1 MIDGILNINKPQG
14 VTSHDVVRDIRRL
27 LGVKKIGHTGT
38 LDPMATGVLPICIG
52 KATRIT
58 EYTDLDFKKYRCQLR
73 LGTVTDTQDIWGTVL
88 EQHPT
93 DGITEEAVRKAF
105 EGFRGRISQRP
116 PMYSAVRIAGRRL
129 YDYARAGETVEVK
142 TREVYINDLV
152 VEAVDFGRTCDRGAE
167 IPDPGC
173 APGLGSATAPAAPR
187 ANPQNTSG
195 GAPAAPRPAA
205 SEPVS
210 GPRVRFTV
218 ECSKGTYIR
227 TICEDVGRA
236 LGCGAV
242 MESLERLASGAF
254 RIEDAIDLYDLTDT
268 YATRRF
274 EGEKYFVEQ
283 ASPENLA
290 RIEKL
295 ILPIDYPLV
304 HFGKAVMSA
313 EQAHK
318 FIDGWH
324 VPLSE
329 CVITER
335 PEFESADFPLEIRPE
350 YRAAYNMYRRAGGT
364 QNAAPEFIGVAF
376 YSPKYKKLVAD
387 KVFARNDE

>member
-1 MIDGILNINKPQG
+1 
-14 VTSHDVVRDIRRL
+14 
-27 LGVKKIGHTGT
+27 
-38 LDPMATGVLPICIG
+38 
-52 KATRIT
+52 
-58 EYTDLDFKKYRCQLR
+58 
-73 LGTVTDTQDIWGTVL
+73 
-88 EQHPT
+88 
-93 DGITEEAVRKAF
+93 
-105 EGFRGRISQRP
+105 
-116 PMYSAVRIAGRRL
+116 
-129 YDYARAGETVEVK
+129 
-142 TREVYINDLV
+142 
-152 VEAVDFGRTCDRGAE
+152 
-167 IPDPGC
+167 
-173 APGLGSATAPAAPR
+173 
-187 ANPQNTSG
+187 
-195 GAPAAPRPAA
+195 
-205 SEPVS
+205 
-210 GPRVRFTV
+210 
-218 ECSKGTYIR
+218 
-227 TICEDVGRA
+227 
-236 LGCGAV
+236 

-254 RIEDAIDLYDLTDT
+254 KIEDAIDLYDLTDT

-304 HFGKAVMSA
+304 HFGKAVMSE

-329 CVITER
+329 CEITER

>member
-93 DGITEEAVRKAF
+93 DGITEEAVREAF

-142 TREVYINDLV
+142 TREVYINNLV
-152 VEAVDFGRTCDRGAE
+152 VEAVD
-167 IPDPGC
+167 
-173 APGLGSATAPAAPR
+173 APR
-187 ANPQNTSG
+187 
-195 GAPAAPRPAA
+195 
-205 SEPVS
+205 VC
-210 GPRVRFTV
+210 FTV

-227 TICEDVGRA
+227 TICEDVGRK

-242 MESLERLASGAF
+242 MESLERLGSGAF
-254 RIEDAIDLYDLTDT
+254 KIEDAIDLYELTDR
-268 YATRRF
+268 YGSRRF

-290 RIEKL
+290 KIEKL
-295 ILPIDYPLV
+295 ILPADFPLV
-304 HFGKAVMSA
+304 HFGTAVLDEA
-313 EQAHK
+313 AARK

-324 VPLSE
+324 ISLAE
-329 CVITER
+329 CEITAR
-335 PEFESADFPLEIRPE
+335 PEFEHSDFALEIRPE
-350 YRAAYNMYRRAGGT
+350 YRAAYNLYRRGAGESP
-364 QNAAPEFIGVAF
+364 QFLGVAF
-376 YSPKYKKLVAD
+376 YSPKYHKLVAD
-387 KVFARNDE
+387 KVFASQQN